1 MNDGWLIVVI
11 AFGIGLALGS
21 VACALAVAL
30 VWRQVKGKTQTAEAR
45 WRALIEHDNDMIAIL
60 NERGIITYF
69 SPSTTRIMGY
79 EPDNMLGV
87 NWQSFVHPED
97 VERVTKLLEPLFSVA
112 ATVNKR
118 VIGIEARIQH
128 KDGGWRLIEATFTNL
143 LFEPTVRGVVIN
155 ARDVTDRQRME
166 QTLHATNEQ
175 LRAQQELAE
184 RIRAEANLQRLNTE
198 LEERIEA
205 RTAQL
210 QQRESELRAVC
221 DAMGESLISLENM
234 RIRYANRALFDLTG
248 YTAQEL
254 IGQSITLLDPRAV
267 KETVPLWDK
276 VAQTVRS
283 GAIWRGESTW
293 QRKDGSSFDVAV
305 SIRRLDLGNS
315 SAIDTVLVARDITVE
330 KELGAQKNRF
340 IANASHELRTPL
352 TNLKTRLYLIHR
364 QPERAAEHLAVLDR
378 VTERMAHLV
387 EDLLD
392 LSRFDRGVIQLHPQ
406 RLALQSIVNEVIQM
420 QRPEAE
426 RKQII
431 LTSTIPP
438 QAVMVTIDP
447 DRVSQVLVNLVV
459 NALNYTPEGG
469 QVNVQLFLIEDDAL
483 IQVRDT
489 GIGIKP
495 EHIGRL
501 FEPFFRASDMV
512 GRGAGL
518 GLSIAREIV
527 LLHGGALTVESTPGH
542 GSVFSVRLP
551 REQSIDLV
559 AGDTRF

>member
-1 MNDGWLIVVI
+1 MNDGWLIIVI

-21 VACALAVAL
+21 LACALAATL
-30 VWRQVKGKTQTAEAR
+30 VWRQVRARLQIAEAH

-118 VIGIEARIQH
+118 VIGIETRIQH

-143 LFEPTVRGVVIN
+143 LLEPSVRGVVVN

-184 RIRAEANLQRLNTE
+184 RIRAEADLQRLNTE

-205 RTAQL
+205 RTVQL
-210 QQRESELRAVC
+210 QQRESELRAVF
-221 DAMGESLISLENM
+221 DAMGESLISLENTQ
-234 RIRYANRALFDLTG
+234 IRYTNRALSDLTG

-254 IGQSITLLDPRAV
+254 VGQSLTLLDTSAV
-267 KETVPLWDK
+267 KETSSLWAE
-276 VAQTVRS
+276 VAQTITS

-293 QRKDGSSFDVAV
+293 RRKDGSSFDVAV
-305 SIRRLDLGNS
+305 SIRRVVDRGHLSPVG
-315 SAIDTVLVARDITVE
+315 TVLVARDITVE

-352 TNLKTRLYLIHR
+352 TNLKTRLYLIRR

-392 LSRFDRGVIQLHPQ
+392 LSRFDRGVIQLRPQ
-406 RLALQSIVNEVIQM
+406 RLALQSVVNEVIQT
-420 QRPEAE
+420 QRPEAD
-426 RKQII
+426 RKQITLI
-431 LTSTIPP
+431 STLPP
-438 QAVMVTIDP
+438 DAVMAAVDP
-447 DRVSQVLVNLVV
+447 DRISQVLVNLVV
-459 NALNYTPEGG
+459 NAINYTPEGG
-469 QVNVQLFLIEDDAL
+469 QVNVQLSLIEDDAL
-483 IQVRDT
+483 IKVRDT

-501 FEPFFRASDMV
+501 FEPFFRANDLV

-518 GLSIAREIV
+518 GLSIAHEIV
-527 LLHGGALTVESTPGH
+527 SLHGGALTVESTPGH

-551 REQSIDLV
+551 VEQPLAIES
-559 AGDTRF
+559 